1 MNYIHDQIA
10 ALYSTPGA
18 LDPSALASS
27 LEPDVVLHVPG
38 VHSLSGDHRGHAG
51 VGDFLQ
57 RTRDA
62 TNGGEHIELI
72 EVLRGEAHIGAYV
85 RVTAHRNGRAPLV
98 NHTIHLFR
106 LGDDDRIAEIWFH
119 NREQAPVDEF
129 WS

>member
-1 MNYIHDQIA
+1 MNYLMKQIT

-27 LEPDVVLHVPG
+27 LEPDVILHVPG
-38 VHSLSGDHRGHAG
+38 VHPLSGDHYGLAG
-51 VGDFLQ
+51 VGSFLQ
-57 RTRDA
+57 RTREA
-62 TNGGEHIELI
+62 TDGGEHIELI
-72 EVLRGEAHIGAYV
+72 EVLTGKAHVGAYV
-85 RVTAHRNGRAPLV
+85 RVTAHRDGRDPLV

-119 NREQAPVDEF
+119 TREQAPVDAF